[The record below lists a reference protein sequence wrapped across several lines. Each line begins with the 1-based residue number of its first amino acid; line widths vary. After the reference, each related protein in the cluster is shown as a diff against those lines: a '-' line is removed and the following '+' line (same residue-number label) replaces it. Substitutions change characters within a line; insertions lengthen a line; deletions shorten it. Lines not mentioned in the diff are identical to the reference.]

1 MNKSNLFLLVSFLLM
16 VALIATILILYVI
29 TPLVGISLI
38 PAEYVFDF
46 VYIIPGPIY
55 TDILILL
62 LLPILV
68 GGFYILIAPWL
79 VTGLYRINRLTYVF
93 RKAPNYGIFDKG
105 SEIKFS
111 TYLYRSL
118 MIGLFTF
125 GTSTILVNLFGPEI
139 SRLSFESEIE
149 SGLLYAEGTFFGCF
163 FLTFL
168 SLALFMPVWI
178 LEDCGL
184 IEYRIFEGSRKAP
197 LIEGIHKFYSNVLE
211 IYSGFSTI
219 SAYYMVITKSFLV
232 LHPGDPALLTPIIL
246 IFLPLIITGF
256 YAIPLF
262 IYEKRLPKIQP
273 KIHAHLNSLGIQK
286 IIIPSFDDLKSGELR

>member
-1 MNKSNLFLLVSFLLM
+1 MNKSKLFLLICFILM
-16 VALIATILILYVI
+16 VALIAAILILYII

-38 PAEYVFDF
+38 PSEYVFDF
-46 VYIIPGPIY
+46 VNIIPGPIY

-62 LLPILV
+62 LLPLLV

-79 VTGLYRINRLTYVF
+79 VAGLYRINKLTYF
-93 RKAPNYGIFDKG
+93 LRKAPNYGIFDKG

-111 TYLYRSL
+111 TYFYRSL
-118 MIGLFTF
+118 IVGLFTF
-125 GTSTILVNLFGPEI
+125 GTSTILINLFGYKI
-139 SRLSFESEIE
+139 FRVSFEAGAAP
-149 SGLLYAEGTFFGCF
+149 GLLYAEGTFFGCF

-184 IEYRIFEGSRKAP
+184 IEYRMFEGSRKTP
-197 LIEGIHKFYSNVLE
+197 IIEGIHKFYSNVLE

-219 SAYYMVITKSFLV
+219 SAYYMVITKSFII

-246 IFLPLIITGF
+246 IFLPILLTGF

-262 IYEKRLPKIQP
+262 IYEKRLPKIQS
-273 KIHAHLNSLGIQK
+273 KIHNHLYSLGIRK